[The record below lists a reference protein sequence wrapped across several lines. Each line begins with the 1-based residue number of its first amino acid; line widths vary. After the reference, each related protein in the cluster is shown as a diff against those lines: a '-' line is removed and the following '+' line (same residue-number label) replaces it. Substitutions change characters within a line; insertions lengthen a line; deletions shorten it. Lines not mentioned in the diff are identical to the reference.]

1 MSVAGDM
8 VTAFLKISKSFFTEF
23 FELLNL
29 TPKLLKTLFF
39 GISPPTSEDT
49 LWDPVRSFKSS
60 YFWVTVKCLWKNAS
74 KQPPHLRYNACVQE
88 CPGGP
93 G

>member
-1 MSVAGDM
+1 MT
-8 VTAFLKISKSFFTEF
+8 VTNQNLFCVCGWGYSDCFPENKQILLTEF

-49 LWDPVRSFKSS
+49 FRDPVHSFNFSC
-60 YFWVTVKCLWKNAS
+60 F
-74 KQPPHLRYNACVQE
+74 
-88 CPGGP
+88 
-93 G
+93 

>member
-49 LWDPVRSFKSS
+49 L
-60 YFWVTVKCLWKNAS
+60 
-74 KQPPHLRYNACVQE
+74 
-88 CPGGP
+88 
-93 G
+93 